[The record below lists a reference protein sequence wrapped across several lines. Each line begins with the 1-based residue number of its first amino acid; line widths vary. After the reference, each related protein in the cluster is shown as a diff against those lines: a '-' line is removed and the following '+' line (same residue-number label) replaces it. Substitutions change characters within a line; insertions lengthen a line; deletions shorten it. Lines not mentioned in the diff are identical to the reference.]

1 MVFSSIEFLWFFMPV
16 VLALYLALPP
26 RARNALLV
34 GVSLVFY
41 AWGAQALVLLFLG
54 SIAVNYAAGLLIARE
69 QARGELR
76 RARTTLVGAAGLG
89 SIGTPHIL
97 LPLGISFFTFH
108 GISYVVDVHRGT
120 SRPMRSVVDYG
131 QYMAFF
137 PQLIA
142 GPIVRYHEIDEQIRS
157 PPPRTDRMADIAA
170 GFPRFALGLT
180 K

>member
-76 RARTTLVGAAGLG
+76 RARTTLVVAVGLNLACLVFWKYAVFAAHQLGSLVGAAGLG

-97 LPLGISFFTFH
+97 LPLG
-108 GISYVVDVHRGT
+108 
-120 SRPMRSVVDYG
+120 
-131 QYMAFF
+131 
-137 PQLIA
+137 
-142 GPIVRYHEIDEQIRS
+142 
-157 PPPRTDRMADIAA
+157 
-170 GFPRFALGLT
+170 
-180 K
+180 